1 MCIRGGAIVHIAIC
15 DDEKTDVDVLV
26 HALKEYGVPGMK
38 LSTFLDSKS
47 LLECAQKNQYDL
59 VILDIQMPPPDG
71 YEAAVRLR
79 EMNPKTLIIFFTNS
93 MDYSLAG
100 YGVAFRYLSK
110 PIEKKTLFHAL
121 DAAVCEIMANR
132 FVFSADGESHVLSMD
147 EIYYVEVF
155 NHHTVLHTVD
165 CEYTFRSTLKE
176 VLSQLPAGYYGSPH
190 QSYVVNFSH
199 IKTATAQ
206 ELHLTNGVTIP
217 ISRRRQREFT
227 EQFYAYLGR

>member
-1 MCIRGGAIVHIAIC
+1 MHIAIC

-26 HALKEYGVPGMK
+26 HALKEYGIPGVK

-100 YGVAFRYLSK
+100 YGVVFRYLSK
-110 PIEKKTLFHAL
+110 PIEKKTFFTAL
-121 DAAVCEIMANR
+121 DAAVREIMANR
-132 FVFSADGESHVLSMD
+132 FVFSVDGESYVLSMD

-165 CEYTFRSTLKE
+165 REYTFRSTLKE